1 MAMANLEVQANRAM
15 WHKNIHGYTFDVKI
29 NMQ

>member
-1 MAMANLEVQANRAM
+1 MATAKLEVQANHAM
-15 WHKNIHGYTFDVKI
+15 WHKNIHEYTFDVKI